1 MIHVIS
7 GAPCSGKSTY
17 IREHAQSGDL
27 IIDLDE
33 IAKAIGTPDHDYC
46 SKVKKETLSEIR
58 RLLIEDAI
66 AGKDS
71 FDSWIVDTLLSGS
84 YPEDTEIIHLEVNK
98 ETAIER
104 AKAEGRPQ
112 KTFDAIDK
120 YFAEEKGRDMDH
132 KYKSFEL
139 KSKEDET
146 GMIVGFFST
155 YDEEPDSYG
164 DIIRPGA
171 FTETIKK
178 RQESGHPFPLCFN
191 HDFSQVI
198 GAVDKI
204 EDTEKGPYI
213 EAHFLDT
220 ALAQD
225 VRKMLKS
232 GAIYQ
237 FSFAYDVLGW
247 EEPSEA
253 QRKAGIWNILTKLE
267 VFEIS
272 VVTVPANQNAVVTEV
287 KSVTAEEIAHGT
299 IEVKQGKRNS
309 KADEDVIRD
318 TIAQLGKCIE
328 SLESLIGEGEEDK
341 PTEDEAPAEAEP
353 EVNEASEE
361 PKDDSNAKRAEAIL
375 SHIKSMKEVP
385 DHDD

>member
-1 MIHVIS
+1 
-7 GAPCSGKSTY
+7 
-17 IREHAQSGDL
+17 
-27 IIDLDE
+27 
-33 IAKAIGTPDHDYC
+33 
-46 SKVKKETLSEIR
+46 
-58 RLLIEDAI
+58 
-66 AGKDS
+66 
-71 FDSWIVDTLLSGS
+71 
-84 YPEDTEIIHLEVNK
+84 
-98 ETAIER
+98 
-104 AKAEGRPQ
+104 
-112 KTFDAIDK
+112 
-120 YFAEEKGRDMDH
+120 MDH

-139 KSKEDET
+139 KAKEDET
-146 GMIVGFFST
+146 GMIAGFFST

-178 RQESGHPFPLCFN
+178 RAESGHPFPLCFN

-247 EEPSEA
+247 EDPTKE
-253 QRKAGIWNILTKLE
+253 QREKGISNVLTKLE

-272 VVTVPANQNAVVTEV
+272 VVTVPANQNAVMTEV
-287 KSVTAEEIAHGT
+287 KNAELEI
-299 IEVKQGKRNS
+299 KQGKRNS
-309 KADEDVIRD
+309 KADENVIRD
-318 TIAQLGKCIE
+318 AIAQLGKCIE

-385 DHDD
+385 DYDD